1 MTPRTQDVQ
10 VESKEAYGQV
20 RKYSDRDLCTD
31 CPAPHA
37 CRWQNETLSCK
48 QIRHMEKYI

>member
-1 MTPRTQDVQ
+1 MTPRTLDVQ

-31 CPAPHA
+31 VLHPMHA
-37 CRWQNETLSCK
+37 DGKTK
-48 QIRHMEKYI
+48 P